1 MTGLD
6 DGRSAAPA
14 SAADFAPAPAL
25 GQPVERGRLASDHFR
40 QRDQRLIHQGAVVG
54 FFEAQIEDNSG
65 ARFARDVIR
74 HPGAVSVVPID
85 GDDVFLVRQYRAAL
99 DADLLELPAG
109 KRDVDGEPP
118 IETARRELVEE
129 IGMRAGSIEPLI
141 NIHHSPG
148 FCDEY
153 GHLFLA
159 TDLEPVPQERMGPEE
174 QAMTV
179 HRLPLAEAVELCLS
193 GTITDAKSVAGLLA
207 AARRLGR

>member
-1 MTGLD
+1 MTGAG
-6 DGRSAAPA
+6 DGEAVAAA
-14 SAADFAPAPAL
+14 SAADFAPAPPV
-25 GQPVERGRLASDHFR
+25 GEPVERGRLASDHFR
-40 QRDQRLIHQGAVVG
+40 TRGQRLIHQGAVVG
-54 FFEAQIEDNSG
+54 FWEAEIEDGSG
-65 ARFARDVIR
+65 GRFARDVIR
-74 HPGAVSVVPID
+74 HPGAVSVVPVD
-85 GDDVFLVRQYRAAL
+85 GDHVFLVRQYRAAL

-118 IETARRELVEE
+118 IETAKRELVEE

-159 TDLEPVPQERMGPEE
+159 TDLEPVPQDRMGPEE

-179 HRLPLAEAVELCLS
+179 HRVALVEAVELCLT
-193 GTITDAKSVAGLLA
+193 GTITDAKSIAGLLA